1 MFFWASQMKALK
13 KGKRKRTTQRL
24 KKKTRKE
31 IARDSPTVLTQKAH
45 TFVSRHEQLKW
56 SRKWGIAEKF
66 VTDGL
71 GLVYTTCL

>member
-1 MFFWASQMKALK
+1 MGLTNESIK
-13 KGKRKRTTQRL
+13 KRETKTDHSTI